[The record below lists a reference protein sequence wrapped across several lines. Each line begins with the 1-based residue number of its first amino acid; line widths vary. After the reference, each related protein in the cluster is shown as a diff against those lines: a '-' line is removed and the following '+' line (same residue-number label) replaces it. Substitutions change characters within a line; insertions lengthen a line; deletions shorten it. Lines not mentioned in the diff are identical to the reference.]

1 MKLLMLT
8 HRFPYPPT
16 RGDCVRAW
24 GELEHLARRH
34 DVWLACVDRAAPWP
48 AHLAKVKSVCRD
60 VQVVVRSGVGC
71 LLTGGISLLCG
82 ESLTAG
88 YFGDARL
95 RGTIQDWSER
105 IGFDA
110 VLTFSSGMAPYAE
123 LVDAKRRV
131 LDMNDVDSLKW
142 QSFAARS
149 VRPAAWLYALEA
161 KRLAEMEIRAAR
173 THDVCLL
180 VNERER
186 RKLVEL
192 ADPKCV
198 AVVRTGVDLAR
209 YAVNGA
215 AAHLTTK
222 PIVGMIGS
230 MSYAPNV
237 HSVNWFGR
245 HVWPIIKQREPAAQ
259 WLIVGSRPVR
269 SVRRWGRLPGVRVT
283 GFVQEMRPY
292 LRSMRVVASPVS
304 EEIGVQTKLIETLA
318 IGKPAVVTPAA
329 AGGIDYDAEPPFL
342 IAETPEEFAA
352 SVLRLFSDESM
363 AVRIGRAARAVAEKY
378 YCVEEQVA
386 MIERWLQPDT
396 ADHNDSPKHR
406 SSAARPHV
414 PVREEAVV

>member
-1 MKLLMLT
+1 MLT

-16 RGDCVRAW
+16 RGDCIRAW

-34 DVWLACVDRAAPWP
+34 DVWLACVDRAAPRP
-48 AHLAKVKSVCRD
+48 EHLARVKSICRD
-60 VQVVVRSGVGC
+60 VRVSVRSGVGC

-95 RGTIQDWSER
+95 RKAIQDWSER

-110 VLTFSSGMAPYAE
+110 LLTFSSAMAPYAE

-149 VRPAAWLYALEA
+149 AHPAAWLYGLEA
-161 KRLAEMEIRAAR
+161 KRLAAMEIQAAR
-173 THDVCLL
+173 THDVCLM
-180 VNERER
+180 VNQREQ
-186 RKLVEL
+186 RKLMEL
-192 ADPKCV
+192 ADPNFA

-209 YAVNGA
+209 YPVDA
-215 AAHLTTK
+215 AAAQRGAN

-237 HSVNWFGR
+237 RSVNWFGR
-245 HVWPIIKQREPAAQ
+245 HVWPIVKEREPRAE

-269 SVRRWGRLPGVRVT
+269 SVRRWGRLPGVHVT
-283 GFVQEMRPY
+283 GFVEEMRPY
-292 LRSMRVVASPVS
+292 LQSMCVVANPVS

-329 AGGIDYDAEPPFL
+329 AAGIDHDVDPPFL
-342 IAETPEEFAA
+342 VAETPEEFAG
-352 SVLRLFSDESM
+352 SVLRLFSD
-363 AVRIGRAARAVAEKY
+363 ANLAARIGRRAREVAEKNY
-378 YCVEEQVA
+378 RVEEQVA
-386 MIERWLQPDT
+386 MIERWLQPET
-396 ADHNDSPKHR
+396 ADQYDSPEHR
-406 SSAARPHV
+406 SNAARPRV
-414 PVREEAVV
+414 PVCEEAVA